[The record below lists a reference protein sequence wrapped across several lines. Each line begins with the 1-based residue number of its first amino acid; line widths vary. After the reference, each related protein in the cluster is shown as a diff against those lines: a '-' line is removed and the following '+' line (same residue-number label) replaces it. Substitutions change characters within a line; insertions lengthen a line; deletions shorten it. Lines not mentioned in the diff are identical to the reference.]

1 MFKIKY
7 KILLLLMLFTFA
19 GNYAWAGNDW
29 WCYQIEVDV
38 KLVTGEGLVYDPDP
52 GEIPGTIEVGEVN
65 GNNAYARSD
74 AHNVVENDIVQE
86 NRFYFQQHTPNLNHD
101 GKGDE
106 WVMKSAVPNTQN
118 PNVSY
123 IFKGWMYA
131 GNAGDGSVVKHV
143 SGNNATFNVGEYL
156 KEADYLSN
164 IGGYAFYA
172 STQHKC
178 TYTGENGVSTGDKD
192 HIQAHKD
199 SPPVYTNDA
208 IIYALFE
215 KQELTPAVT
224 IQYDLDKCEVEYPVD
239 YQTNAIGKTIT
250 ITARRKAD
258 TEDKGWEKEF
268 VGWADEDGNIVSTD
282 NPWTLNIEKKAI
294 YRAVIEDR
302 YRFFRIKNYGEPH
315 RYVSAISDE
324 ASSDDFMDLV
334 DNIEL
339 LKLSDNKDEIICDAG
354 SIVQIDVLQNPYQ
367 SSATYVDLTV
377 QNSKASKFYK
387 FERGVTIKSLPY
399 DYITKTWNFKA
410 PLVLFRDDSGVPK
423 MQAISDN
430 YSKWIIEHIDLDLET
445 KENYFSLD
453 PAKLVEVD
461 GKYYTTLRTSWNIL
475 FNPKQMTPYIVKSVD
490 ETEGT
495 FEMEPITGNII
506 PAGTPV
512 IIETKSNDV
521 EENRMV
527 PTLTNAANGAV
538 PSGNLLQH
546 SEKYFPNQSVN
557 TSDNYKGLTLVNG
570 KIGFGG
576 NALSTI
582 DGNHGYLQLPG
593 DAVLKIPEVTLAE
606 LLASGDTERT
616 YKVTDLTAIEL
627 VEQGR
632 MLICKDNGGYANKDK
647 KSDEEYID
655 FMHTA
660 TLTNGI
666 KSAIPASY
674 DQSNWIGLRLSDN
687 KELSYLLKS
696 YPLKGVVGKLTSTV
710 NPEFILEQA
719 PEADG
724 EALSFT
730 PNVYIAASFNSVNHQ
745 SGKNGKEYFFVL
757 PKPMEYA
764 NVEWAQWDGEKF
776 IAPVHDASH
785 PEWNQNEL
793 RGEFEFNGSY
803 LEQGGAQLESGHSY
817 EMLPAIIKYN
827 DGSNN
832 AHVYVLG
839 NVNGQGWSP
848 RKGVEMSTRDGNI
861 YTTTVTVDNAGE
873 GYGYFSFSKKLGG
886 ANDDD
891 WAAINSERFVANTES
906 MNYPVDNNN
915 MGQPLP
921 LRDDRSDGTRSFK
934 IATGTYRLTVNL
946 NEKTL
951 IITAPASY
959 TPSLKAASG
968 GYTVYPLQINKVTT
982 EENGVITALDGL
994 VAGKAVARVVYYNT
1008 MGVASDVPHRGIN
1021 IVVTEYSDGSRTA
1034 VKMLR

>member
-1 MFKIKY
+1 MFKLKNF
-7 KILLLLMLFTFA
+7 KILLLLMLFAFA
-19 GNYAWAGNDW
+19 WNKAWSNNW

-65 GNNAYARSD
+65 KNNAYAKST
-74 AHNVVENDIVQE
+74 AYNVVENDIVQE
-86 NRFYFQQHTPNLNHD
+86 NRFYFQQHTPNLNHN

-156 KEADYLSN
+156 TEADYLEN

-239 YQTNAIGKTIT
+239 YQTNAIGNTIT

-282 NPWTLNIEKKAI
+282 NPWTLNIEKKAV

-324 ASSDDFMDLV
+324 ASSNNFMDLM

-339 LKLSDNKDEIICDAG
+339 LQLIDNKDKIIYDAG

-387 FERGVTIKSLPY
+387 FESGVTINSLPY

-453 PAKLVEVD
+453 PAKLVEVG

-475 FNPKQMTPYIVKSVD
+475 FNPEQMTPYIVKSVD
-490 ETEGT
+490 ETAGT
-495 FEMEPITGNII
+495 FEMEAISGNII

-512 IIETKSNDV
+512 IIETKSNDI

-527 PTLTNAANGAV
+527 PTLTNAASGAV

-546 SEKYFPNQSVN
+546 SEKYFPNQDAPVSN
-557 TSDNYKGLTLVNG
+557 CKGLYKNADGRLA
-570 KIGFGG
+570 FGG
-576 NALSTI
+576 NAMNTVNGNEAYLSVA
-582 DGNHGYLQLPG
+582 NEVVLP
-593 DAVLKIPEVTLAE
+593 KPVTLAQLVANGE
-606 LLASGDTERT
+606 VGQT
-616 YKVTDLTAIEL
+616 YEVTDLTGIDVVDHDQL
-627 VEQGR
+627 
-632 MLICKDNGGYANKDK
+632 LICKDDNGYANKDEN
-647 KSDEEYID
+647 SEDYID
-655 FMHTA
+655 YMQR
-660 TLTNGI
+660 TNGI
-666 KSAIPASY
+666 DTY
-674 DQSNWIGLRLSDN
+674 DQSNWIGLRVPEG
-687 KELSYLLKS
+687 KEFTQSVLKKR
-696 YPLKGVVGKLTSTV
+696 LKGVVGKLIDKV
-710 NPEFILEQA
+710 NPELQLTQV
-719 PEADG
+719 PEETTD
-724 EALSFT
+724 T
-730 PNVYIAASFNSVNHQ
+730 PASTDLNLYIAASFYGVNHQ
-745 SGKNGKEYFFVL
+745 TGKNDKEYFFVQ
-757 PKPMEYA
+757 PKPMELA
-764 NVEWAQWDGEKF
+764 NVEMAQWSGDKF
-776 IAPVHDASH
+776 IVPVHDEAH
-785 PEWNQNEL
+785 PTWNTAEL
-793 RGEFEFNGSY
+793 SGEFEFNGSY
-803 LEQGGAQLESGHSY
+803 MNNVDMSYLQTGHNY
-817 EMLPAIIKYN
+817 NLLPAVVKYKTSETAA
-827 DGSNN
+827 D
-832 AHVYVLG
+832 HVYVLG
-839 NVNGQGWSP
+839 NVNGLNPGDWSP
-848 RKGVEMSTRDGNI
+848 LKGVEMSTCDGNI
-861 YTTTVTVDNAGE
+861 YTATLTVNAVDN
-873 GYGYFSFSKKLGG
+873 GYGYFSFTKKLGESWSDINAYRFG
-886 ANDDD
+886 ADTQNMGYASSYPVNDSDLGTELPMRDD
-891 WAAINSERFVANTES
+891 W
-906 MNYPVDNNN
+906 
-915 MGQPLP
+915 
-921 LRDDRSDGTRSFK
+921 SDGSRPFK
-934 IATGTYRLTVNL
+934 LSADTYKLTVNL
-946 NEKTL
+946 TTMKL
-951 IITAPASY
+951 IITKPTVQNPRLEGASPRSY
-959 TPSLKAASG
+959 V
-968 GYTVYPLQINKVTT
+968 VYPLSLERTT
-982 EENGVITALDGL
+982 NVENGVIT
-994 VAGKAVARVVYYNT
+994 VVTDIAAKQVVGVTYYNVT
-1008 MGVASDVPHRGIN
+1008 GLSSERPFEGVN
-1021 IVVTEYSDGSRTA
+1021 IVVTRYSDGSTSTA
-1034 VKMLR
+1034 KRLF

>member
-1 MFKIKY
+1 
-7 KILLLLMLFTFA
+7 MLFTFA

-282 NPWTLNIEKKAI
+282 NPWILNIEKKAV

-475 FNPKQMTPYIVKSVD
+475 YNPEQMTPYVVTEVD
-490 ETEGT
+490 EETGT

-512 IIETKSNDV
+512 IIETKSTRV

-527 PTLTNAANGAV
+527 PTKTAEASGAV

-546 SEKYFPNQSVN
+546 SEKYFPNQDPPVSN
-557 TSDNYKGLTLVNG
+557 CKGLYRNANG
-570 KIGFGG
+570 QLAFGG
-576 NALSTI
+576 NELSTVN
-582 DGNHGYLQLPG
+582 GNEAYLSVASEVVHDVQP
-593 DAVLKIPEVTLAE
+593 VLTETTLAN
-606 LLASGDTERT
+606 LLENGEIGPN
-616 YKVTDLTAIEL
+616 YKITDLTCVYAQNNVL
-627 VEQGR
+627 Y
-632 MLICKDNGGYANKDK
+632 CKDDNNALNKSVKAD
-647 KSDEEYID
+647 DEIDYIMEKTTFQQKD
-655 FMHTA
+655 W
-660 TLTNGI
+660 
-666 KSAIPASY
+666 
-674 DQSNWIGLRLSDN
+674 DQSNWIAVTLPSEPGNGLLDHRLN
-687 KELSYLLKS
+687 NVVGRLKS
-696 YPLKGVVGKLTSTV
+696 KV
-710 NPEFILEQA
+710 NPEFEATMMPSAGEENAYSENTYITCNFSSEHQQGILN
-719 PEADG
+719 G
-724 EALSFT
+724 NKT
-730 PNVYIAASFNSVNHQ
+730 NV
-745 SGKNGKEYFFVL
+745 FFVA
-757 PKPMEYA
+757 PKPMEIA
-764 NVEWAQWDGEKF
+764 KVEWAMWDGDNGKF
-776 IAPVHDASH
+776 ALPTKNLDT
-785 PEWNQNEL
+785 
-793 RGEFEFNGSY
+793 
-803 LEQGGAQLESGHSY
+803 QLEGSFFANFT
-817 EMLPAIIKYN
+817 MLDSQPELV
-827 DGSNN
+827 DGAGYHFLALIRRENVAASIMKG
-832 AHVYVLG
+832 ATPRAEGDPMGWMVY
-839 NVNGQGWSP
+839 
-848 RKGVEMSTRDGNI
+848 
-861 YTTTVTVDNAGE
+861 
-873 GYGYFSFSKKLGG
+873 
-886 ANDDD
+886 
-891 WAAINSERFVANTES
+891 
-906 MNYPVDNNN
+906 
-915 MGQPLP
+915 PLEW
-921 LRDDRSDGTRSFK
+921 T
-934 IATGTYRLTVNL
+934 ATGTMT
-946 NEKTL
+946 
-951 IITAPASY
+951 S
-959 TPSLKAASG
+959 
-968 GYTVYPLQINKVTT
+968 
-982 EENGVITALDGL
+982 VIGP
-994 VAGKAVARVVYYNT
+994 VAGKTVSRVMYYNL
-1008 MGVASDVPHRGIN
+1008 MGVASAVPFQGVN
-1021 IVVTEYSDGSRTA
+1021 IVVTEYSDGSRQA
-1034 VKMLR
+1034 RKVVMK